1 MPVPPRSWH
10 DVADPYAKSM
20 QMVERRVQVVRNRN
34 NAEEAKVE
42 RSIRALVDKKN
53 KDDNERLIKAKNA
66 GSGGLDGMDE
76 DDDDDSNEDDE
87 SNSEEKLNNRNH
99 DSAVPFGAG
108 EMSAEISC
116 ATAGFTA
123 TADLRLRHC
132 NVWVVLRL
140 DQWSDGLLR
149 LSLSF
154 RFPPLGR
161 SSVLC
166 SRALA
171 PYRSQL
177 GEICA
182 GRGTKTGASSSTH
195 GQTYRGRALLVALHR
210 ESRPKSRATTM
221 IIRRVLILLSVAG
234 GGVESFGFSGTPTFG
249 DRAKIRK
256 RSITRSIN
264 GRDVPGLISRRV
276 CRGAPSAECQRRSI
290 HGGASALRSS
300 PLASLHGSQ
309 SFVTTVLLAASSL
322 GMALERKTQWGK
334 ALSANLVTMLA
345 SLVLANVGVIPFSSP
360 VYSFVNKV
368 LVSLAVGAVSTIVGT
383 LSAVALVDLSS
394 LGENGWKVA
403 SALNARHIGGA
414 INFVAVADTLGVDGS
429 IVSAAIAADNVVVAL
444 YFTLLF
450 YLAVAGEESKKGSS
464 ATDRNLVDLGSKNAL
479 DDEIE
484 IPPEDDDGGENEVT
498 ATTIAYSLTTAS
510 MLVTLGSILTA
521 ALYPGLSDIVLTS
534 MLTVVAATIYPRWFR
549 DLRKSGVAI
558 GVLFLQ
564 MFFAASGA
572 GGSLL
577 LVLRRAPSLVAF
589 SLVQLAVHF
598 ACIMGIGRAV
608 MRLDPNELYL
618 ASNANVGGP
627 TTAAAMAQAKNWKK
641 KYCPPFSWAFLATRR
656 PLH

>member
-1 MPVPPRSWH
+1 M
-10 DVADPYAKSM
+10 
-20 QMVERRVQVVRNRN
+20 
-34 NAEEAKVE
+34 
-42 RSIRALVDKKN
+42 
-53 KDDNERLIKAKNA
+53 
-66 GSGGLDGMDE
+66 
-76 DDDDDSNEDDE
+76 
-87 SNSEEKLNNRNH
+87 
-99 DSAVPFGAG
+99 
-108 EMSAEISC
+108 
-116 ATAGFTA
+116 
-123 TADLRLRHC
+123 
-132 NVWVVLRL
+132 
-140 DQWSDGLLR
+140 
-149 LSLSF
+149 
-154 RFPPLGR
+154 
-161 SSVLC
+161 
-166 SRALA
+166 
-171 PYRSQL
+171 
-177 GEICA
+177 
-182 GRGTKTGASSSTH
+182 
-195 GQTYRGRALLVALHR
+195 
-210 ESRPKSRATTM
+210 
-221 IIRRVLILLSVAG
+221 
-234 GGVESFGFSGTPTFG
+234 
-249 DRAKIRK
+249 
-256 RSITRSIN
+256 
-264 GRDVPGLISRRV
+264 
-276 CRGAPSAECQRRSI
+276 
-290 HGGASALRSS
+290 
-300 PLASLHGSQ
+300 ASLHGSQ

-368 LVSLAVGAVSTIVGT
+368 LVSLAVPLFLFDSDLRRVVKDAGSLMVAFLVGAVSTIVGT

-464 ATDRNLVDLGSKNAL
+464 VTDRNLVELGSKNAL

-641 KYCPPFSWAFLATRR
+641 KILPALLVGVFGYATATTLSLAMGPILTRLVQR
-656 PLH
+656 

>member
-1 MPVPPRSWH
+1 M
-10 DVADPYAKSM
+10 
-20 QMVERRVQVVRNRN
+20 
-34 NAEEAKVE
+34 
-42 RSIRALVDKKN
+42 
-53 KDDNERLIKAKNA
+53 
-66 GSGGLDGMDE
+66 
-76 DDDDDSNEDDE
+76 
-87 SNSEEKLNNRNH
+87 
-99 DSAVPFGAG
+99 
-108 EMSAEISC
+108 
-116 ATAGFTA
+116 
-123 TADLRLRHC
+123 
-132 NVWVVLRL
+132 
-140 DQWSDGLLR
+140 
-149 LSLSF
+149 
-154 RFPPLGR
+154 
-161 SSVLC
+161 
-166 SRALA
+166 
-171 PYRSQL
+171 
-177 GEICA
+177 
-182 GRGTKTGASSSTH
+182 
-195 GQTYRGRALLVALHR
+195 
-210 ESRPKSRATTM
+210 
-221 IIRRVLILLSVAG
+221 
-234 GGVESFGFSGTPTFG
+234 
-249 DRAKIRK
+249 
-256 RSITRSIN
+256 
-264 GRDVPGLISRRV
+264 
-276 CRGAPSAECQRRSI
+276 
-290 HGGASALRSS
+290 
-300 PLASLHGSQ
+300 ASLHGSQ

-368 LVSLAVGAVSTIVGT
+368 LVSLAVPLFLFDSDLRRVVKDAGSLMVAFLVGAVSTIVGT

-549 DLRKSGVAI
+549 DLHKSGVAI

-641 KYCPPFSWAFLATRR
+641 KILPALLVGVFGYATATTLSLAMGPILTRLVQR
-656 PLH
+656 